1 MTQNKEVN
9 VMKWTREK
17 LALIFTEVRWYNKS
31 VITGY
36 GVAW

>member
-9 VMKWTREK
+9 VMKWDK
-17 LALIFTEVRWYNKS
+17 GKIALIFQKFAGIMKS